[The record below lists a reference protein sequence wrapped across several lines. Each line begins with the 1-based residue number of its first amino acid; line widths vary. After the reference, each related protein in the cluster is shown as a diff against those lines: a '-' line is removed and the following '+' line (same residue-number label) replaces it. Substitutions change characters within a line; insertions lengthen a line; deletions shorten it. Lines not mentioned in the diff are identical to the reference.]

1 MCYYLVLYY
10 KNIECYLKSFNDL
23 EFMNNDID
31 CLSVGGSLCI
41 DL

>member
-10 KNIECYLKSFNDL
+10 KNIECYLKLFNDL
-23 EFMNNDID
+23 EFMNND